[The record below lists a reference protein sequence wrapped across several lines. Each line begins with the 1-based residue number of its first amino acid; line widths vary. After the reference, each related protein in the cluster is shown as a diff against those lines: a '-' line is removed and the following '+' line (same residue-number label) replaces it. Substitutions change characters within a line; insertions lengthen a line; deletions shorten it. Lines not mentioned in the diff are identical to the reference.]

1 MKRLLFLLLFP
12 TFILSQ
18 YTSVPDKVFEETL
31 INLGYDTVFDG
42 KVLTANIIGIN
53 NLEFNGLQQWPPVTD
68 FTGIQDFEALT
79 HLSVRFINLKNIE
92 FLNSNSSLTYLNCEG
107 NQLTSLELSNNPEL
121 TYLNCEGNQ
130 LTSLNLSNNPSL
142 IFLNCRR
149 NQITNL
155 DLRNNTVLTELY
167 CERDQIRNLDLGNN
181 NSVKI
186 NKLNETEKKEKNK
199 GKIKFMD
206 YLIIGLGIIFLSFFI
221 ITIFNAFTYVL
232 FKVVLIGFPIYKK
245 KCPHCNSDDINFLD
259 KHVHTRPIHTTKKGL
274 ADKRYKN
281 NSITTVKYYFECVKC
296 KKSDFF
302 SQSKSKKYGYLA
314 KVLGDD
320 MRLF

>member
-1 MKRLLFLLLFP
+1 
-12 TFILSQ
+12 
-18 YTSVPDKVFEETL
+18 L
-31 INLGYDTVFDG
+31 I
-42 KVLTANIIGIN
+42 
-53 NLEFNGLQQWPPVTD
+53 
-68 FTGIQDFEALT
+68 
-79 HLSVRFINLKNIE
+79 
-92 FLNSNSSLTYLNCEG
+92 
-107 NQLTSLELSNNPEL
+107 
-121 TYLNCEGNQ
+121 
-130 LTSLNLSNNPSL
+130 
-142 IFLNCRR
+142 
-149 NQITNL
+149 
-155 DLRNNTVLTELY
+155 NNTVLTELY